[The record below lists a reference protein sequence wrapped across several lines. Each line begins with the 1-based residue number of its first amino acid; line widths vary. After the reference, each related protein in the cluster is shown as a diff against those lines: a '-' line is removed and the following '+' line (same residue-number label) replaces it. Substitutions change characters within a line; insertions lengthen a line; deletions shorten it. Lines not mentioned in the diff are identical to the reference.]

1 MLLGSRQ
8 TNSCCVTPELLEGLE
23 MLEMLEVH
31 RHLSTAKI
39 PVEAHGK
46 AFCYLD
52 CP

>member
-1 MLLGSRQ
+1 MEIHVLLGSRQ
-8 TNSCCVTPELLEGLE
+8 TNSCATPELLEG
-23 MLEMLEVH
+23 LEMLEVH

-39 PVEAHGK
+39 LEEAHGK